1 VSLREEKRRKRRE
14 EKRREEKRREEKR
27 RDEMRREEKYKR
39 GNVKIQGSVDYIL
52 KIIRM
57 QNKRI
62 DHGFWMRKLE

>member
-1 VSLREEKRRKRRE
+1 
-14 EKRREEKRREEKR
+14 
-27 RDEMRREEKYKR
+27 MRREEKYKR